1 MRYVGIIPARY
12 ASSRFPGKPLCDLL
26 GKPMIQRVF
35 ESASKWQQ
43 WEYLCVATDSQE
55 IYDCCDEL
63 KIPCVMTKD
72 THVDCIDRCYEAAV
86 RLRRDGITGDRYVI
100 IQGDEPLFDSRVL
113 DVDLSPEVVNLYTAV
128 KDNNE
133 IDDPN
138 CVKVV
143 VSNSERAIYFS
154 RFSIPHFNKKTARAT
169 EENRVLK
176 QIGVYSL
183 SLDRLKFFHD
193 TSPTFLEN
201 KEGIGMLRFIEND
214 IDVNMRYTQYDS
226 ISVDTPNDRKKVID
240 ILRERGV

>member
-35 ESASKWQQ
+35 DSAN
-43 WEYLCVATDSQE
+43 LCIATDSQK
-55 IYDCCDEL
+55 IYDCCNEL
-63 KIPCVMTKD
+63 KIPCIMTKD
-72 THVDCIDRCYEAAV
+72 THIDCIDRCYEAAI
-86 RLRRDGITGDRYVI
+86 RLGHDGITADRYII
-100 IQGDEPLFDSRVL
+100 IQGDEPLFDSRIL
-113 DVDLSPEVVNLYTAV
+113 DIDLSPEVVNLYTTVEAS
-128 KDNNE
+128 DE

-169 EENRVLK
+169 EENKVLK

-193 TSPTFLEN
+193 TSPSFLEN

-226 ISVDTPNDRKKVID
+226 VSVDTPNDRKKVID

>member
-1 MRYVGIIPARY
+1 
-12 ASSRFPGKPLCDLL
+12 
-26 GKPMIQRVF
+26 
-35 ESASKWQQ
+35 
-43 WEYLCVATDSQE
+43 
-55 IYDCCDEL
+55 
-63 KIPCVMTKD
+63 MTKD
-72 THVDCIDRCYEAAV
+72 THIDCIDRCYEAAI
-86 RLRRDGITGDRYVI
+86 RLGHDGITADRYII
-100 IQGDEPLFDSRVL
+100 IQGDEPLFDSRIL
-113 DVDLSPEVVNLYTAV
+113 DIDLSPEVVNLYTTVEAS
-128 KDNNE
+128 DE

-169 EENRVLK
+169 EENKVLK

-193 TSPTFLEN
+193 TSPSFLEN

-226 ISVDTPNDRKKVID
+226 VSVDTPNDRKKVID

>member
-26 GKPMIQRVF
+26 GKLMIQRVF